1 MVYLI
6 STSIT
11 IVLWGYLG
19 CFTSIRYD
27 LLSAARSS
35 QTKCSW
41 VVTFIEHQD
50 ISSVIIFVMSNRK
63 EQTKICNS
71 LLSRWLI
78 HNRTVM
84 ETNVTILQ
92 EENMKLLHNKDA
104 FSFEIAWILLKF
116 YQSGRLRKLQ
126 SNARKTNLSRYE
138 KHCSSNNNF
147 NLSKMYGQGR
157 VKLASEGEHFELCN
171 LLFTMWESSEL
182 GQQLKS
188 SGDWH
193 WLGIGDEKECPFMTV
208 FLILIIIHYF
218 QLKEY
223 NKSQTSS
230 TSAKHWP

>member
-147 NLSKMYGQGR
+147 NLSKMYGQAR

-171 LLFTMWESSEL
+171 LLFTRWEFWIRAATKVKWRL
-182 GQQLKS
+182 A
-188 SGDWH
+188 
-193 WLGIGDEKECPFMTV
+193 
-208 FLILIIIHYF
+208 LIRNWGREGMSIHDSVPNLDHYPLLPTERI
-218 QLKEY
+218 Q
-223 NKSQTSS
+223 
-230 TSAKHWP
+230 